1 MRRPLSD
8 FDIELLE
15 KQGCT
20 SADWAYVEVD
30 ENIKLSLIRHTHFSG
45 RVSLGKDVCLD
56 HVGVIENYWLDDH
69 VTICRVNELVA
80 DEIWSEHFYNEG
92 ITVKN
97 EAGGMNIRFKPVYN
111 EYADWIELH
120 YPQYRDNATCNQN
133 NREIRSEIRAGS
145 IVRNSGVIHNVNMA
159 SNVVVEGAA
168 NLEYG
173 QLHEGCYI
181 GVQVIARNFSIGVR
195 TKVTDGAKLYHVI
208 ATNDCKI
215 GKGFTAENC
224 YFSHHSELFC
234 GEACA
239 IFAGPHTVSHHKS
252 TLLIGGEF
260 SFYNAGS
267 NTNQSNHAYKLG
279 PVHHGT
285 LARGSKTA
293 SGNHILWPMQTAPFT
308 MVMGKVET
316 HPDLTALPFSYVIAD
331 SGRVYIAPGV
341 NIGTAGTFRDVLKWA
356 QRGKSFFT
364 GEYEFLSPFVMQH
377 VFKGIQTLDE
387 LQRLYGTEVEEYLYN
402 GTIIRRGALLKG
414 LARYQLAVRLYASK
428 ITPTEKVCEE
438 AYDWHW
444 IDIAG
449 FPAVEEKLTDT
460 HQLLKDLKSDSED
473 ERLAILNNLYEEQA
487 YQWGVAMLTRLYGEE
502 FTNGTLWEAGKQAME
517 EWKTLLIADAHKEQT
532 LGDMNEEL
540 VDVFIRKVEKET
552 IIR

>member
-20 SADWAYVEVD
+20 SVDWACVEVD
-30 ENIKLSLIRHTHFSG
+30 ENINLSLIRHTHFSG

-97 EAGGMNIRFKPVYN
+97 EAGGMNICFKTVYN

-120 YPQYRDNATCNQN
+120 YPQYRDNAACNQN

-181 GVQVIARNFSIGVR
+181 GIQVIARNFSIGVR

-308 MVMGKVET
+308 MVMGKVDT

-331 SGRVYIAPGV
+331 NGKVYTVPGV
-341 NIGTAGTFRDVLKWA
+341 NIGTAGTFRDVLKWP

-377 VFKGIQTLDE
+377 VFKGIQTLE
-387 LQRLYGTEVEEYLYN
+387 ALQRLYGTEVEEYLYN

-428 ITPTEKVCEE
+428 ITPTEKVCDE

-449 FPAVEEKLTDT
+449 LPAVEEKLADT
-460 HQLLKDLKSDSED
+460 YQLLKDLKVDSED
-473 ERLAILNNLYEEQA
+473 ERLAILNKLYEEQA
-487 YQWGVAMLTRLYGEE
+487 CQWGVAMLTRLYGEE
-502 FTNGTLWEAGKQAME
+502 FTSGALWNAGKQAMK
-517 EWKTLLIADAHKEQT
+517 EWKALLIADAHKEQT

-540 VDVFIRKVEKET
+540 VDIFIRKVEKET